1 MTNTRTL
8 TEPLRGVNALQ
19 QNHLAALAND
29 LCSQV
34 AKDCWS
40 QQHRELSQEIIDRL
54 IDRYPSPAPIWVHR
68 AVDQLLV
75 VMEELN

>member
-1 MTNTRTL
+1 MTIRTL

-19 QNHLAALAND
+19 QKHLAALANN

-40 QQHRELSQEIIDRL
+40 QQHRELSLQVIDHL
-54 IDRYPSPAPIWVHR
+54 IYRYPDPAPIWVHR

>member
-1 MTNTRTL
+1 MTTRTL
-8 TEPLRGVNALQ
+8 TKSLRGVNTLQ
-19 QNHLAALAND
+19 QKHLAALAND

-40 QQHRELSQEIIDRL
+40 QKHRELSLEVIDRL
-54 IDRYPSPAPIWVHR
+54 IDRYPDPAPRWVHK

-75 VMEELN
+75 VMEAQG

>member
-1 MTNTRTL
+1 MTIRAL

-19 QNHLAALAND
+19 QKHLAALAND

-40 QQHRELSQEIIDRL
+40 QQHRELSQQLIDRL
-54 IDRYPSPAPIWVHR
+54 IDRYPDPAPIWVHR
-68 AVDQLLV
+68 AVDLLLIV
-75 VMEELN
+75 AEEFN

>member
-8 TEPLRGVNALQ
+8 TEPLRGANTFQ
-19 QNHLAALAND
+19 QKHLSALAND

-40 QQHRELSQEIIDRL
+40 DKHRDLSLEVIDRL
-54 IDRYPSPAPIWVHR
+54 IDRYPDPVPIWVHR
-68 AVDQLLV
+68 AVDQLLL
-75 VMEELN
+75 VMEAQG